1 MVRARRGR
9 IINIASVCGLIGN
22 QGQCNYAASKGG
34 LIAFSKSLAKEL
46 AKRGV
51 TVNSVAP
58 GFTATDMTGSLPEK
72 LVEQV
77 RALIPMQRFGEPQE
91 VAAAVL
97 FLCQPEA
104 SYITGQVLVVDGGLY
119 M

>member
-9 IINIASVCGLIGN
+9 IVNIASVCGLIGN

-34 LIAFSKSLAKEL
+34 VIAFTKSLAKEL

-51 TVNSVAP
+51 TVNAVAP
-58 GFTATDMTGSLPEK
+58 GFTATDMTGALPEK

-77 RALIPMQRFGEPQE
+77 RTLIPMQRFGEPQE
-91 VAAAVL
+91 IAAAVL
-97 FLCQPEA
+97 FLCQRES